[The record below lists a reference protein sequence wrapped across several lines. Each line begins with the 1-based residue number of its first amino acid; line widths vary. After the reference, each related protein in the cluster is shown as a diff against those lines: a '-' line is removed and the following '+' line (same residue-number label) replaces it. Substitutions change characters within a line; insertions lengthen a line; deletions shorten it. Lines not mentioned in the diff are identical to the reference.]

1 MRAVFVGA
9 GSLAVMTVR
18 ILLER
23 GDEVVVVERDKERID
38 ELAETLDCGF
48 VHGDGSTP
56 AILAETNPGEADFLF
71 CLTDHDQAN
80 ILTALVGR
88 SLGFRRQVTRIANPE
103 YEHICLEL
111 GLEDTIIPSGTIAQ
125 FLADTV
131 RGQDALEL
139 SAMIKNGARVFTF
152 VAAEDQAMAVSELE
166 LPEDTRVVCIY
177 RGDAFLLPDG
187 DTRLEEEDEVVLI
200 THNAR
205 MEEVV
210 ERFGPRVEQQ

>member
-9 GSLAVMTVR
+9 GTLTVMTAR

-56 AILAETNPGEADFLF
+56 AILAETNPKEADFLF

-111 GLEDTIIPSGTIAQ
+111 GLEDTIIPSRTIAH
-125 FLADTV
+125 FLADTAQ
-131 RGQDALEL
+131 GQDALEL

-152 VAAEDQAMAVSELE
+152 VAGEDQAVAVSELA
-166 LPEDTRVVCIY
+166 LPEDTRIVCIY

-200 THNAR
+200 THHER
-205 MEEVV
+205 MEEVA
-210 ERFGPRVEQQ
+210 ERFGPRVEP

>member
-9 GSLAVMTVR
+9 STLTVMTAR

-38 ELAETLDCGF
+38 ELADTLDCGF

-56 AILAETNPGEADFLF
+56 AILAETNPKEADFLF

-88 SLGFRRQVTRIANPE
+88 SLGFQRQVTRIANPE
-103 YEHICLEL
+103 YEHVCLEL
-111 GLEDTIIPSGTIAQ
+111 GLEDTIIPSRTIAH

-139 SAMIKNGARVFTF
+139 SAMIKNGARVYTF
-152 VAAEDQAMAVSELE
+152 VAEQDQAVALSDLE
-166 LPEDTRVVCIY
+166 LPEDTRVVCVY
-177 RGDAFLLPDG
+177 RGEEFLLPDA
-187 DTRLEEEDEVVLI
+187 DTDLEEEDEVVLI
-200 THNAR
+200 THNDR
-205 MEEVV
+205 MEELA
-210 ERFGPRVEQQ
+210 ERFGPRVDR